1 MAKSAKHVISTAD
14 PSKFLLGKA
23 SAARLA
29 ALTDLPAE
37 KLRGRPLSDV
47 IEEFRYQIDLEH
59 FLFRRICGKVVKTD
73 PGTGIDSPV
82 PFATVQV
89 EDTDCSFLGYFPRH
103 SPWSWFFPFF
113 CQREVIATAQTD
125 ACGNFCVWI
134 PRFDIDWILRFRRE
148 RHCYPYIFERPT
160 LADLL
165 RAIDPREV
173 PPGQWKGPWPGP
185 DPLIK
190 LDRAQFATRI
200 MDSFGP
206 EVAARLNRL
215 QDNVRFGAL
224 TVDSMAE
231 LDSPADLQFMRPPL
245 PPELR
250 AIEGS
255 SKERGCRKDEM
266 AMAATTLAARI
277 GVNPE
282 DLNRLDLRHYAGP
295 FWRCH
300 DHFVPEW
307 SAVLDI
313 PDITFRVL
321 QDTDGDGVEEQIYGE
336 SYFAVRWDASPS
348 SPLVIHAGPNARASH
363 LCGLP
368 PVPCGNVPAIVMAG
382 RLPVTGD
389 PAVFDGTFDF
399 PPPLIDASAGYARRT
414 NRPHPSGSFVETLP
428 IPEGQAPLTGVLSL
442 FGCNRTDP
450 SATHYRLM
458 YRFSSNGGA
467 DFTAPTPFVNMPH
480 TLYRLSGGIGQYL
493 DCSPDSQGWFPI
505 LPVDP
510 NPWLPQNLLL
520 DWPSGTLASG
530 LYAVMLQLGTGGT
543 TVTSTALA
551 EVAIMVDNTS
561 PVGPILVEVGPSALG
576 PFTPIDGI
584 CPVVRRGV
592 IPQDRYF
599 RVTLSASARHLRSAE
614 MWAWGCGGGAFAFVS
629 GSGGVQAA
637 IGSTTY
643 QHWHEAPND
652 NDQVMQVI
660 YLLPAGTLEG
670 TYTFGATVSGRAFNP
685 NDGNGYTLMPLPW
698 QYDPNTVYIQPSVAF
713 SVFNANP

>member
-1 MAKSAKHVISTAD
+1 MAKENSYAFSTAD
-14 PSKFLLGKA
+14 PSKFILGEA

-29 ALTDLPAE
+29 SLTELPAE
-37 KLRGRPLSDV
+37 ILRGRVLSDV
-47 IEEFRYQIDLEH
+47 IEEFRYVIDIELL
-59 FLFRRICGKVVKTD
+59 FFRRICGKVVKTD
-73 PGTGIDSPV
+73 PVTGIDNPV

-89 EDTDCSFLGYFPRH
+89 EDTDCSFLGYFPLH
-103 SPWSWFFPFF
+103 SPWSWFFPFH
-113 CQREVIATAQTD
+113 CRREVIATAQTD

-148 RHCYPYIFERPT
+148 RHCYGTIFERPT
-160 LADLL
+160 LSDIL

-173 PPGQWKGPWPGP
+173 PPGLWKGPWPGP
-185 DPLIK
+185 DPVIRP
-190 LDRAQFATRI
+190 DRAQLATRV
-200 MDSFGP
+200 MDSFGS
-206 EVAARLNRL
+206 EVAARITRL
-215 QDNVRFGAL
+215 QNNVQFGAM
-224 TVDSMAE
+224 TAE
-231 LDSPADLQFMRPPL
+231 GMDALDAPADLSFLRPSL
-245 PPELR
+245 PPELK

-255 SKERGCRKDEM
+255 AKKPGGRKDEM
-266 AMAATTLAARI
+266 AMAKSSLAGRI
-277 GVNPE
+277 GVNPK
-282 DLNRLDLRHYAGP
+282 DLRELDLRRYAGP

-300 DHFVPEW
+300 DVFVPEW
-307 SAVLDI
+307 TPVLDV

-336 SYFAVRWDASPS
+336 SYFDVRWNAVPGT
-348 SPLVIHAGPNARASH
+348 PVVIHAGPNARASH
-363 LCGLP
+363 LCGMP

-389 PAVFDGTFDF
+389 PAVFDGT
-399 PPPLIDASAGYARRT
+399 LGDASAGYARRT
-414 NRPHPSGSFVETLP
+414 NRPHPSGTFVESLP

-458 YRFSSNGGA
+458 YRFSANNGA
-467 DFTAPTPFVNMPH
+467 SFTAPSPFVNMPH
-480 TLYRLSGGIGQYL
+480 SLYRLVGGIGAYL
-493 DCSPDSQGWFPI
+493 DCIPDSQGWFPI
-505 LPVDP
+505 LPADP

-520 DWPSGTLASG
+520 DWPSGSLASG
-530 LYAVMLQLGTGGT
+530 LYGVTLQLGTGGT
-543 TVTSTALA
+543 TVTSVSA

-561 PVGPILVEVGPSALG
+561 PVGPILVEVGPTAAG

-599 RVTLSASARHLRSAE
+599 RVTLAASARHLRSAE
-614 MWAWGCGGGAFAFVS
+614 LRASGCGGGTFAFVS
-629 GSGGVQAA
+629 GSGGVQEVM
-637 IGSTTY
+637 GSTTY
-643 QHWHEAPND
+643 QHWHENPND

-670 TYTFGATVSGRAFNP
+670 SYNFGATISGRAFSP
-685 NDGNGYTLMPLPW
+685 NDGVGYTAVPQW
-698 QYDPNTVYIQPSVAF
+698 RYDPNTVYIQPSVVF